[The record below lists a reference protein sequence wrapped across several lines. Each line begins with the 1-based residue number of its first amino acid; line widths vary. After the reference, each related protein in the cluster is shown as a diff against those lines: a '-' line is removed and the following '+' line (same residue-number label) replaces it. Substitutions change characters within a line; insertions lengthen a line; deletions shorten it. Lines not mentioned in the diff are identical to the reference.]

1 MSQRSPSLVVG
12 SGQSLAQLRPTE
24 VSFKVGGDLVS
35 QRLNRVLWDR
45 HIFVSSYQRLF
56 AFIWLLYWRPVGTAT
71 VAVDS
76 NGGEEDEENEVDNP
90 EEVGVHRWPPRRCGR
105 TRGELWTS

>member
-56 AFIWLLYWRPVGTAT
+56 AFIWVLYWRPRQPQRT
-71 VAVDS
+71 VAVIPVIGLS
-76 NGGEEDEENEVDNP
+76 NRDGASALRP
-90 EEVGVHRWPPRRCGR
+90 
-105 TRGELWTS
+105 